1 MPLGN
6 ILSGSEQQYVAHK
19 DDKTATW
26 RILDTWHED
35 LKKLQDAEEEI
46 PDDSEAVKVLSEGQF
61 IALIKEAARLG
72 VLANVNFGAEESDL
86 EPEIIKKDEEI
97 NALQEQISKLKQE
110 NSQVSESASRTDEYA
125 LKEKAMSSIL
135 KLVSMQDMS
144 NLGKD

>member
-6 ILSGSEQQYVAHK
+6 ILSGTEQQYVANK
-19 DDKTATW
+19 DDKETW
-26 RILDTWHED
+26 RILNTWHED
-35 LKKLQDAEEEI
+35 LKHLDADDEI
-46 PDDSEAVKVLSEGQF
+46 DDDSPAVVCLSEGQF

-72 VLANVNFGAEESDL
+72 VLANVNFGSEESDL

>member
-72 VLANVNFGAEESDL
+72 VLANANFGSEESDL
-86 EPEIIKKDEEI
+86 EPELIKKDEEI
-97 NALQEQISKLKQE
+97 NTLQEQISKLKQE
-110 NSQVSESASRTDEYA
+110 NSQVLESTSRTDEYA

>member
-6 ILSGSEQQYVAHK
+6 ILSGSEQQYVANK

-72 VLANVNFGAEESDL
+72 VLANANFGSEESDL
-86 EPEIIKKDEEI
+86 EPELIKKDEEI
-97 NALQEQISKLKQE
+97 NTLQEQISKLKQE
-110 NSQVSESASRTDEYA
+110 NSQVLESTSRTDEYA

>member
-6 ILSGSEQQYVAHK
+6 ILAGSEQQYVANK

-72 VLANVNFGAEESDL
+72 VLANANFGSEESDL
-86 EPEIIKKDEEI
+86 EPELIKKDEEI
-97 NALQEQISKLKQE
+97 NTLQEQISKLKQE
-110 NSQVSESASRTDEYA
+110 NSQVLESTSRTDEYA

>member
-1 MPLGN
+1 MRLGN

-61 IALIKEAARLG
+61 IALITEAARLG
-72 VLANVNFGAEESDL
+72 VLANVNFGSEESDL

-110 NSQVSESASRTDEYA
+110 NSQVLESTSRTDEYA

>member
-6 ILSGSEQQYVAHK
+6 ILSGSEQQYVANK

-72 VLANVNFGAEESDL
+72 VLANANFGSEESDL

>member
-6 ILSGSEQQYVAHK
+6 ILAGSEQQYVANK

-72 VLANVNFGAEESDL
+72 VLANANFGSEESDL
-86 EPEIIKKDEEI
+86 EPELIKKDEEI
-97 NALQEQISKLKQE
+97 NTLQEQISK
-110 NSQVSESASRTDEYA
+110 
-125 LKEKAMSSIL
+125 
-135 KLVSMQDMS
+135 
-144 NLGKD
+144 